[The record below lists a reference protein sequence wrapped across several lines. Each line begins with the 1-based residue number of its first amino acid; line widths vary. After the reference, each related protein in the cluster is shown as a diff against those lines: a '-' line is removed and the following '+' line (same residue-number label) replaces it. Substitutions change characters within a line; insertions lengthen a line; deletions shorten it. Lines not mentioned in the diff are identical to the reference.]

1 MMERPEYGEASEEAH
16 GASDEAELSLKSQ
29 LSISHNLI
37 VAGGHKVDLDQ
48 VQRWKLF
55 WRRWNRM

>member
-1 MMERPEYGEASEEAH
+1 MNNQPEYGEAGEEAH
-16 GASDEAELSLKSQ
+16 GASDEAELSLQSQ

-37 VAGGHKVDLDQ
+37 VAGRHKVDLNQ

-55 WRRWNRM
+55 WRR